1 MNRIF
6 SFFFLILIT
15 IGINDFAN
23 AQDILG
29 VTSPEEIRET
39 HRVFDIYVNRYQ
51 PDSTALTYLREFD
64 ESVEIKILFG
74 TWCHD
79 SKREIPAF
87 IKTME
92 LAENPKIDI
101 EYIAVSREKSDP
113 EGRSGAYDLQY
124 TPTFIIF
131 MAEKEIGRI
140 VEEST
145 ESIEQD
151 LVQLL
156 KSGDF
161 KDE

>member
-1 MNRIF
+1 MIRFF
-6 SFFFLILIT
+6 SFFLILT
-15 IGINDFAN
+15 FFSTQNGI
-23 AQDILG
+23 AQEQDLLG
-29 VTSPEEIRET
+29 STSSDEIRES
-39 HRVFDIYVNRYQ
+39 HRVFDIYVNRYN
-51 PDSTALTYLREFD
+51 PDSTAVDYLRNFG
-64 ESVEIKILFG
+64 ESIEIKILFG

-79 SKREIPAF
+79 SKREVPAF

-92 LAENPKIDI
+92 LAENSNFKI

-113 EGRSGAYDLQY
+113 QGLSEAYDLQY

-131 MAEKEIGRI
+131 SAENEIGRI

-151 LVQLL
+151 LVQIL

-161 KDE
+161 KDN

>member
-1 MNRIF
+1 MNRF
-6 SFFFLILIT
+6 YSFFLMILIT
-15 IGINDFAN
+15 IGINDLAN
-23 AQDILG
+23 AQDIIG
-29 VTSPEEIRET
+29 VTSPEEIRES
-39 HRVFDIYVNRYQ
+39 HRVFDIYVNRYK
-51 PDSTALTYLREFD
+51 PDSTAIEYLKNFD

-113 EGRSGAYDLQY
+113 EGRADAYDLQY

-131 MAEKEIGRI
+131 SAENEIGRI

-151 LVQLL
+151 LVHIL

-161 KDE
+161 KDD

>member
-1 MNRIF
+1 MNRF
-6 SFFFLILIT
+6 YSFFLMILIT
-15 IGINDFAN
+15 IGINDLAN
-23 AQDILG
+23 AQDIIG
-29 VTSPEEIRET
+29 VTSPEEIRES
-39 HRVFDIYVNRYQ
+39 HRVFDIYVNRYK
-51 PDSTALTYLREFD
+51 PDSTAIEYLKNFE

-113 EGRSGAYDLQY
+113 EGRADAYDLQY

-131 MAEKEIGRI
+131 NAENEIGRI

-151 LVQLL
+151 LVHIL

-161 KDE
+161 KDD